1 VSDGIANITS
11 IPVMKKLGSHFTY
24 DSHND
29 FWTVTK
35 GDITVIFCEDEQW
48 LPYID
53 LKDKDQG
60 VIFVQT
66 VRESYKGYTK
76 QEAKKAI
83 TAREAPT
90 MLDCLSERYLEVL
103 VRSKELDG
111 MPAAPHDFRN
121 AIAVFSGHDIAGVQ
135 GKTTRQASPER
146 VIPDYVAIPRNV

>member
-1 VSDGIANITS
+1 
-11 IPVMKKLGSHFTY
+11 MKKLGSHFTY

-66 VRESYKGYTK
+66 VCESYKGYTK

-90 MLDCLSERYLEVL
+90 MLDCLSEQYLEVL

-135 GKTTRQASPER
+135 EETTRQASPER
-146 VIPDYVAIPRNV
+146 VIPDYVAIPRNVWTFTFMWL